1 MKRFKN
7 IISLGHFCSPA
18 MEFERLGCRKYS
30 FPFDWL
36 ITPDFNIVID
46 LIENNFADFLNEE
59 YLYQIKQYPS
69 YYRNIKYNI
78 DFYHDFSPLKSFDS
92 QISEVSEKYQP
103 RNQRFYKQNETPTL
117 FCRYIT
123 QADYEDL
130 TKTHNR
136 LLTIIKKYNSKNDI
150 VYIANSD
157 VGNMIENIK
166 IYYVD
171 KDANDNASRVFLKKL
186 PALKEYILDAVELC
200 EEKRPKKKTSILV
213 KVYKKLRL
221 KYNLVYKHSKQ
232 I

>member
-59 YLYQIKQYPS
+59 YLYQIKQYTS

-92 QISEVSEKYQP
+92 QISEVSEKYQ
-103 RNQRFYKQNETPTL
+103 RRIERFYKQIETPTL

-171 KDANDNASRVFLKKL
+171 KDTNDNASRVFLKKL

>member
-59 YLYQIKQYPS
+59 YLNQIKQYPS

-92 QISEVSEKYQP
+92 QISEVSEKYQ
-103 RNQRFYKQNETPTL
+103 RRIERFYKQIDTPTL

-123 QADYEDL
+123 QADY
-130 TKTHNR
+130 
-136 LLTIIKKYNSKNDI
+136 
-150 VYIANSD
+150 
-157 VGNMIENIK
+157 
-166 IYYVD
+166 
-171 KDANDNASRVFLKKL
+171 
-186 PALKEYILDAVELC
+186 
-200 EEKRPKKKTSILV
+200 
-213 KVYKKLRL
+213 
-221 KYNLVYKHSKQ
+221 
-232 I
+232 